1 MKDPSQVKNGLDA
14 AFATSVVSTPIWL
27 QWLESSLQLF
37 MLVGGSIL
45 LAVRLWAMIKY
56 RKKSDEE

>member
-1 MKDPSQVKNGLDA
+1 MKDPSQVKNAVDTV
-14 AFATSVVSTPIWL
+14 FATSVVSTPLWL

-45 LAVRLWAMIKY
+45 LAVRLWAMFRS
-56 RKKSDEE
+56 RKKPDEE